1 MKSIKQM
8 ATAGNQHA
16 HRDSL
21 GKQLQA
27 PSQVKLIEEALMK
40 FSDLLIAS
48 SSLAHDEICFWEPK
62 TLAPY
67 DPLTDKKFYCQ
78 PNTLQVNS
86 ANYVISANSTK
97 TTVNV
102 WRFDKKEAVARFP
115 VKELLSCLRL
125 THNAGT
131 ICIAGSKTGRLSI
144 WEFSTGEL
152 LGEIE
157 SCHYLE
163 VTALD
168 IAVTNDLV
176 ITGGKDFKVRV
187 WVLTD
192 LYFGQ
197 KNTPFAEFAEHT
209 SDVTAV
215 QFSKSSPQRAF
226 SASLDKTFKVYD
238 VAARCTLKSIQAT
251 SPINHI
257 AIDNTET
264 MVYLACDN

>member
-1 MKSIKQM
+1 
-8 ATAGNQHA
+8 
-16 HRDSL
+16 
-21 GKQLQA
+21 
-27 PSQVKLIEEALMK
+27 MK

-48 SSLAHDEICFWEPK
+48 TSLSHDEVCFWEPK

-67 DPLTDKKFYCQ
+67 DPLIDKKFYCQ
-78 PNTLQVNS
+78 ANTLQVNS
-86 ANYVISANSTK
+86 ASYVIGANATK

-102 WRFDKKEAVARFP
+102 WRWDKKEAMLRFP
-115 VKELLSCLRL
+115 VKEMLSCLRL

-131 ICIAGSKTGRLSI
+131 LCLAGSKTGRLSV

-163 VTALD
+163 VSDMD

-187 WVLTD
+187 WVITD

-197 KNTPFAEFAEHT
+197 KNAPLVEFSEHT

-215 QFSKSSPQRAF
+215 QFSKSSP
-226 SASLDKTFKVYD
+226 
-238 VAARCTLKSIQAT
+238 
-251 SPINHI
+251 
-257 AIDNTET
+257 
-264 MVYLACDN
+264 